1 MHSLTQ
7 KPLGAV
13 CSVACTQTCSC
24 KLAQYCNWS
33 SDATRATDHTLARC
47 VVCITCGCMLFHA
60 SFVVINKIRQVLA
73 CLSTSLC
80 CDVFMSTVSLYGQ
93 HVLMP
98 DPFKIQRKHL
108 CNLHGHYDYT
118 CLFHGHSD
126 HSSSFDGHHDHTS
139 ISHGHSDHSD
149 SLDDQHEHT
158 RIPHDH
164 CAHSS
169 SLHGHG
175 CYVHACIPHCR
186 CRDKCDHLYTDTYP
200 CIVHVVG

>member
-1 MHSLTQ
+1 
-7 KPLGAV
+7 
-13 CSVACTQTCSC
+13 
-24 KLAQYCNWS
+24 
-33 SDATRATDHTLARC
+33 
-47 VVCITCGCMLFHA
+47 MLFHA

-73 CLSTSLC
+73 CLSTSLR

-98 DPFKIQRKHL
+98 DPFNIQRKHL
-108 CNLHGHYDYT
+108 CNLHGHYDHT

-126 HSSSFDGHHDHTS
+126 HSSSFDGQHDHTSISHGHSDHSSSLDGQHDHTS

-149 SLDDQHEHT
+149 SLDDQHDHT

-169 SLHGHG
+169 SVHGHG
-175 CYVHACIPHCR
+175 CYVNVGMHAFPHCR
-186 CRDKCDHLYTDTYP
+186 SREKCDHLYP

>member
-7 KPLGAV
+7 KLLGAV

-24 KLAQYCNWS
+24 KLAQHCNWL

-73 CLSTSLC
+73 CLNTSLR

-98 DPFKIQRKHL
+98 DPFNIQRKHL
-108 CNLHGHYDYT
+108 CNLHGQHDHT

-126 HSSSFDGHHDHTS
+126 HSSSLDGQHDHTS
-139 ISHGHSDHSD
+139 ISHGHS
-149 SLDDQHEHT
+149 
-158 RIPHDH
+158 
-164 CAHSS
+164 AHSS

-175 CYVHACIPHCR
+175 CYVNVGMHAFHIVALETSVTICIRALCMLLAR
-186 CRDKCDHLYTDTYP
+186 LRRLSRL
-200 CIVHVVG
+200 ISGV